1 MINFLRRMLKTY
13 RAFVVYCFI
22 GVTGVCLDF
31 LIYYLLTQMC
41 DVHYQVANA
50 IGVSCGICNNFFWNA
65 FFNFKQKDR
74 LLLRFCSFYCVGLL
88 GLGISAFLLWLFVG
102 LFVWNEL
109 LSKVMIIFVVTVVQ
123 FTLNKCVT
131 FRKGCEK

>member
-1 MINFLRRMLKTY
+1 MIDFFKSMLQKY

-31 LIYYLLTQMC
+31 LIYYILTQMY

-88 GLGISAFLLWLFVG
+88 GLGISACLLWLFIG
-102 LFVWNEL
+102 LFAWNEL
-109 LSKVMIIFVVTVVQ
+109 FSKGMIIFVVTVVQ

-131 FRKGCEK
+131 FRKS

>member
-1 MINFLRRMLKTY
+1 MDFIKREFQKHC
-13 RAFVVYCFI
+13 AFVVYCFI

-31 LIYYLLTQMC
+31 LVYYILTQIC
-41 DVHYQVANA
+41 DVHYQMANA

-88 GLGISAFLLWLFVG
+88 GLAISALLLWLFIGV
-102 LFVWNEL
+102 LNWHEL
-109 LSKVMIIFVVTVVQ
+109 LSKLLIIFVVTIVQ

-131 FRKGCEK
+131 FRKG